1 MWLYQVTTY
10 ATAKERKKIVKSL
23 KDHVADCFMHEC
35 GYLLVCAIF
44 STVDDTTL
52 VKKAVLGEAIK
63 QLPELV
69 DHKHASK
76 PLLFLLNPAAT
87 RYFPAEVQELLQPG
101 SRPLRLMSGK
111 GKEEEEEE
119 EDVEDE
125 EANGQSGQELV
136 CTSKKD
142 PELRR
147 KELLGGDG
155 LVSLHCTSNEF
166 SIHAM
171 ADCI

>member
-1 MWLYQVTTY
+1 MYIFPQVTTY

-35 GYLLVCAIF
+35 GYLLICAIF

-63 QLPELV
+63 QLAELV
-69 DHKHASK
+69 DHKHGSK
-76 PLLFLLNPAAT
+76 PLLFLLNPTAT
-87 RYFPAEVQELLQPG
+87 RYFPWEVQELLQPG

-111 GKEEEEEE
+111 GKEGEEDDDSEEEE
-119 EDVEDE
+119 
-125 EANGQSGQELV
+125 AAAGGGQEMV

-142 PELRR
+142 AELRR
-147 KELLGGDG
+147 KELLRGDG
-155 LVSLHCTSNEF
+155 LVSLQS
-166 SIHAM
+166 
-171 ADCI
+171 